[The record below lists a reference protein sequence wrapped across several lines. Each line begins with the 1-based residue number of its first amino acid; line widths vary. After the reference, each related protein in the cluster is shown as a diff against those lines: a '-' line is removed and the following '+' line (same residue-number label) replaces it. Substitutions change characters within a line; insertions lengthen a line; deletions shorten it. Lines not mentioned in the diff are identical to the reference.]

1 MSDSTPGAVIEELIE
16 SPRNKHKVK
25 KSEKCPEIG
34 PVRKIPDINL
44 EEADHSSIL
53 DEQFEVS
60 IKSEKPQGMV
70 KTQKSHFIG
79 RLGSN
84 LLSVNTEQ
92 SLGISPVIRKETT
105 LAVPNKQ
112 ESFAKKNRHS
122 QLLRDQ
128 KPSFLTTPEE

>member
-1 MSDSTPGAVIEELIE
+1 MMSGNPNIDIHALMSEKCDPQFFGMSDSTPGAVIEELIE
-16 SPRNKHKVK
+16 SPRNKQKVK
-25 KSEKCPEIG
+25 KSEKCP
-34 PVRKIPDINL
+34 DIDQ

-105 LAVPNKQ
+105 LAVPNK
-112 ESFAKKNRHS
+112 
-122 QLLRDQ
+122 
-128 KPSFLTTPEE
+128 